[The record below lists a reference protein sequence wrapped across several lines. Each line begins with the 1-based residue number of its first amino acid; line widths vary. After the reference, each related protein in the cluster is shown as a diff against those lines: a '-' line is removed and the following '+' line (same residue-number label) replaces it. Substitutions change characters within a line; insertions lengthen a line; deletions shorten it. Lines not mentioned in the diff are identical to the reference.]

1 MTCICK
7 IQINK
12 NYFKSIIMFFFNV
25 RYKESRVALEA
36 AVDCLKFSPLEDG
49 KKKKFLKDV
58 QDSMH
63 KVNTACIM

>member
-1 MTCICK
+1 
-7 IQINK
+7 
-12 NYFKSIIMFFFNV
+12 MFFFNV

-63 KVNTACIM
+63 KVNTACTR